1 MPDLPKTMRA
11 LVVRGRDQYEI
22 EEVDTPRAGE
32 GEIIIKI
39 EGCGICAG
47 DAKAFHGADRFW
59 GGSGMEPSVVV
70 PFIPGHEFLGHVAE
84 IGPHTSGNFKI
95 GDRITSEQIVPCWE
109 CRFCKSGRYWMC
121 QRAYVY
127 GFRTAVN
134 GGFAEYMRLP
144 KGALNYR
151 VPDALP
157 FEAAILIEPYG
168 CAKHAVDR
176 AQVNNEDIVV
186 QAGAGCLGLGM
197 VSYLSMKNPKKIVVL
212 DMKDDR
218 LRTAKEFGADIVL
231 NPAKDDV
238 KKIIMDLTDGY
249 GCDVYIE
256 ATGHPDSVIQG
267 MDLVRRLGRF
277 VEFSVFGAPVVMD
290 WSVIGDVK
298 ELDVLGAHLSPYCF
312 EPVIEW
318 LGDNKLK
325 YNGVV
330 THTYRLEDW
339 EEAFEIAATG
349 KDNANR
355 VAIKP

>member
-1 MPDLPKTMRA
+1 MPELPRKMRA
-11 LVVRGRDQYEI
+11 LVVRGRNQYKV
-22 EEVDTPRAGE
+22 EEVDTPRAAE

-59 GGSGMEPSVVV
+59 GGLGMEPSVVV
-70 PFIPGHEFLGHVAE
+70 PFIPGHEFLGHVVE
-84 IGPHTSGNFKI
+84 VGPNTPGDFKI
-95 GDRITSEQIVPCWE
+95 GERITSEQIVPCWE

-144 KGALNYR
+144 KGSLNYR
-151 VPDALP
+151 IPDRLP
-157 FEAAILIEPYG
+157 FDGAILVEPYG

-176 AQVNNEDIVV
+176 ALVGNEDVVV

-197 VSYLSMKNPKKIVVL
+197 ISYLRMKNPAKLIVL

-218 LRTAKEFGADIVL
+218 LQTAKEFGADITL

-238 KKIIMDLTDGY
+238 NKIVMELTGGY

-256 ATGHPDSVIQG
+256 ATGHPSSVLQG

-277 VEFSVFGAPVVMD
+277 VEFSVFGAPVTMD

-298 ELDVLGAHLSPYCF
+298 ELDVFGAHLSPYCF

-318 LGDNKLK
+318 LDSGKLK

-330 THTYRLEDW
+330 THTYSLDDW

-349 KDNANR
+349 KNGANR